1 MIAMIVIIFVILIL
15 LVPIR
20 IKTQYGESE
29 RENLKIQNKV
39 KIYIL
44 YFLKIKTINLKD
56 KKKIENQKGYY
67 KENAIYKLLDMY
79 INYYKMQKQLI
90 KKEEITNLL
99 KKIYYEKMY
108 IEFKINLQNPIVNA
122 YIITFINVIINI
134 FIMISQERMDLKNV
148 HYSTSVSDNIFNL
161 HVDSVI
167 RVRLISIIPLIAQIG
182 VRIIKLKK
190 SKKSKSLSYMT
201 Q

>member
-56 KKKIENQKGYY
+56 KKKIENQKGDY

>member
-1 MIAMIVIIFVILIL
+1 
-15 LVPIR
+15 
-20 IKTQYGESE
+20 
-29 RENLKIQNKV
+29 
-39 KIYIL
+39 
-44 YFLKIKTINLKD
+44 
-56 KKKIENQKGYY
+56 
-67 KENAIYKLLDMY
+67 
-79 INYYKMQKQLI
+79 
-90 KKEEITNLL
+90 
-99 KKIYYEKMY
+99 MY